1 MKVIPKFSGTRFHT
15 KTLQQPLG
23 NTDVLV
29 FVFEKPGGVRHF
41 KQVRLEG
48 DLPLH
53 DKLIKYIGQHEEPP
67 FQDWPEKTHGPYY
80 LGNLY
85 DTTVMLP
92 SWDSFK
98 EFRDSLE
105 YEYMRRRPMK
115 EKIDDD
121 GLIDYIE
128 GRALDK
134 KEFDH
139 LYMR

>member
-15 KTLQQPLG
+15 TSLQQPLG
-23 NTDVLV
+23 NTDILV

-41 KQVRLEG
+41 KQIRLLG

-53 DKLIKYIGQHEEPP
+53 DKLIAYTGRCEEPP
-67 FQDWPEKTHGPYY
+67 FQDWSEQTQGPFYI
-80 LGNLY
+80 GNLC
-85 DTTVMLP
+85 DTTVFLP
-92 SWDSFK
+92 HWDSFK

-115 EKIDDD
+115 EKIDND
-121 GLIDYIE
+121 GLVGYVE

-134 KEFDH
+134 AEFNH